1 MYKRF
6 PGINAFTDTDLS
18 HQLFFGREKA
28 SQTLLFSILS
38 ENLTLIYSKAGY
50 GKTSILQAG
59 VFKLLREE
67 NYYPLYLH
75 LNKEEGNLLNL
86 IKLAFTQNIHKDFE
100 ILVEQE
106 QLSLEQFLAKTEVWS
121 RDNKLAT
128 PILVFDQLEE
138 IFTSD
143 YSDSYRKDFIEQI
156 SDLLLKAKEGK
167 LRIKII
173 ISLRED
179 FLGDFET
186 LVEKFP
192 SLYSNRFRLEPLTSD
207 AASEA
212 ITNPGLIE
220 INDIVFVSPKI
231 RFDLDAL
238 NEIISFLS
246 LRFIDKTWIKTNEID
261 PLLLQIICRTLEDRS
276 IPSKINQKIKECLI
290 TKRDLAGYAGLRGI
304 VAAFKDQSTRKIPQ
318 EAQFATTWGRNFKS
332 ITVTGE
338 KQKVFSSPISPCL
351 KYVESYL
358 VSKSDIDSQ
367 ISHLI
372 NIEQNDKIFEFVF
385 DDNSTWFCDSTS
397 MYELFP
403 NIDEL
408 IMSPDES
415 FWIPKDLPLVGDMEK
430 SVSLQNVHVYL
441 KNEAYGTVVNV
452 ADKLEEKL
460 MADGEGLFSL
470 NSDFC
475 LGSLDSPA
483 TTQPFLLFLHGTIS
497 NTHIT
502 FSSLQGSDTWE
513 DIHKT
518 YGRNVLAYQFRSLT
532 KSPLR
537 NVVTL
542 LKALPNSANLDIISH
557 ASGGLLGEILF
568 RYSRNENHSTTGF
581 SDENLNLLAK
591 YDRADDIACIQE
603 LNILFATKKVI
614 ARKFIRIACPA
625 AGTTLVT
632 KRLHTIL
639 NVFLNF
645 LSETPSPLVD
655 LSKELIVESLN
666 TKNNIDVL
674 PGLEA
679 QSPDSPFIKILNDTG
694 NVELP
699 GSRLAV
705 ISSNTTLS
713 GTRKPWFAIIG
724 RLFYGHRNDL
734 IVNTDSMY
742 LGTRRTGNIQY
753 FFDQGPEVNHFRY
766 FTNVSTRQA
775 IALALKT
782 PDGLQ
787 IPGFKSVN
795 QYEVSASDRTQA
807 AIESRELYTSPNLP
821 TGNKPILVLIPGL
834 MSSNLTRKNKKLWLN
849 YLSEISGGI
858 YELSDIADSSITA
871 TSVIATCYSQIVDR
885 FSYDYDVIVFPF
897 DWRQQLNDCA
907 SEFNE
912 IVISLLKHHQPIKI
926 IGHSTGGVLVRD
938 FIINHPQTW
947 AELNAS
953 RNFKLLYLGAPLGGT
968 FRILTT
974 LFGNDP
980 IINVLNMLD
989 RKHTKKEL
997 IAMFANFPGI
1007 LSLLPLTIDS
1017 HNDFAE
1023 RSTWQGMADAHGDSN
1038 WPIPD
1043 QRQLDTF
1050 KSYRDNVNLKS
1061 PDIDYTNIVYIA
1073 GKDKST
1079 PTGYYNDLIPP
1090 RTELVFLGT
1099 SEGDQSVTWESGI
1112 PKKLI
1117 ESKSVYYVDV
1127 SHGILADEPDIF
1139 DGIEDILK
1147 KGSTNLLSNSKPI
1160 LRGETQTFR
1169 MPEVYNFD
1177 FSERGVGNAIFGRT
1191 KLPVESG
1198 NEIPISVTVS
1208 NGDLAYASFPIV
1220 AGHFL
1225 NDGILYAEKS
1235 IDTILDGRLSLR
1247 HRLALYPGDIGTNT
1261 VVSIS
1266 NKQGEFPGTII
1277 VGLGAPGTLTA
1288 YLLTKSI
1295 AQGVAKYLLN
1305 VNSGSVLKKEIGIS
1319 ALIIGCGYGGLTL
1332 ESSIKAVI
1340 EGVNIANKKIQSLN
1354 AGDMKLAS
1362 HIEFVERLEDRALG
1376 CLYVLSKIEGKENNV
1391 YNIKIAN
1398 KKIRKLFGSRK
1409 RLPMNIAEEWWNR
1422 ITVRQKKEV
1431 NKAQTISSLVFSSST
1446 GGAREEQQEL
1456 YTSPELINLFIEQIS
1471 TQNRW
1476 TPGSAKALFELMI
1489 PNGFKERLR
1498 KKGSISWI
1506 LDEDTAAYP
1515 WELLQENVTDAK
1527 PLCIGAGMIRQL
1539 STTHYSENIKQVATE
1554 LALVVG
1560 DPLLDGFI
1568 GQLDGARNEALEVQ
1582 TMLTKNEFP
1591 NITLINKNAAQLI
1604 SNLFSNDFKIIHLA
1618 GHGVYNPEHPDKSGM
1633 VIGKNVYLTTADI
1646 KQLSTVPELVFVNC
1660 CHLGKQQVLDNNYF
1674 QDRFRLAAN
1683 IGTQLIQAG
1692 VKVVVAAGWAVNDKA
1707 ATDFAR
1713 IFYSHMFEG
1722 YNFGDSVTAARKY
1735 LYENH
1740 SSNNTWGA
1748 YQCYGDP
1755 FYKLTNRT
1763 TAKKDNIPEYTI
1775 EEEVLVDLYNLQN
1788 NLDTRNVTCEDGKD
1802 RLKAIAEAVSKAE
1815 IQSARVLELEAAI
1828 LSDLGEYTSAIEK
1841 YDLLRREENANFS
1854 VAALEKLCN
1863 ITAKRCVQDFRNG
1876 QAPAQLLQVMAK
1888 MISDLDDLVKINK
1901 TSERLS
1907 LLGSAYK
1914 RLGVISNNAQKP
1926 AVYKKASDY
1935 YKEAYEI
1942 KKEPYALNNW
1952 IMLQSILDLIETANG
1967 GNTTNRGINPDK
1979 QKELAELVKSKQ
1991 SQLKV
1996 AYRNMDYWELT
2007 EDFSYELSSIILNP
2021 DLTSAG
2027 EWDDLPNRMRKI
2039 WKGAGS
2045 KSKKMAEIENLEIIS
2060 DALSLS
2066 ENERV
2071 SQLKARFDE
2080 LKENLAKLI

>member
-1 MYKRF
+1 MQVK
-6 PGINAFTDTDLS
+6 TLS
-18 HQLFFGREKA
+18 V
-28 SQTLLFSILS
+28 I
-38 ENLTLIYSKAGY
+38 
-50 GKTSILQAG
+50 
-59 VFKLLREE
+59 
-67 NYYPLYLH
+67 
-75 LNKEEGNLLNL
+75 
-86 IKLAFTQNIHKDFE
+86 
-100 ILVEQE
+100 
-106 QLSLEQFLAKTEVWS
+106 
-121 RDNKLAT
+121 
-128 PILVFDQLEE
+128 
-138 IFTSD
+138 
-143 YSDSYRKDFIEQI
+143 
-156 SDLLLKAKEGK
+156 
-167 LRIKII
+167 
-173 ISLRED
+173 
-179 FLGDFET
+179 
-186 LVEKFP
+186 
-192 SLYSNRFRLEPLTSD
+192 
-207 AASEA
+207 
-212 ITNPGLIE
+212 
-220 INDIVFVSPKI
+220 
-231 RFDLDAL
+231 
-238 NEIISFLS
+238 
-246 LRFIDKTWIKTNEID
+246 
-261 PLLLQIICRTLEDRS
+261 
-276 IPSKINQKIKECLI
+276 
-290 TKRDLAGYAGLRGI
+290 
-304 VAAFKDQSTRKIPQ
+304 
-318 EAQFATTWGRNFKS
+318 
-332 ITVTGE
+332 GE
-338 KQKVFSSPISPCL
+338 KQPMPVSATPSPFQP
-351 KYVESYL
+351 VASYWL
-358 VSKSDIDSQ
+358 SA
-367 ISHLI
+367 I
-372 NIEQNDKIFEFVF
+372 NRDQQVPHEIKIENNDKVLEFIFE
-385 DDNSTWFCDSTS
+385 DNTTWLCDAGNLH
-397 MYELFP
+397 ELFP
-403 NIDEL
+403 DMDSSTRGTE
-408 IMSPDES
+408 DS
-415 FWIPKDLPLVGDMEK
+415 FQIPPTLQS
-430 SVSLQNVHVYL
+430 SVSERGIFGGIALKILNVFL
-441 KNEAYGTVVNV
+441 KTNIPGRVTSI
-452 ADKLEEKL
+452 ADRFEDKL
-460 MADGEGLFSL
+460 MAEGEGLFSL
-470 NSDFC
+470 DSNFRQ
-475 LGSLDSPA
+475 GSYD
-483 TTQPFLLFLHGTIS
+483 TTTSGQTFLLFLHGTNS
-497 NTHIT
+497 NTRGA
-502 FSSLQGSDTWE
+502 FSKLAGSETWKF
-513 DIHKT
+513 IHDT
-518 YGRNVLAYQFRSLT
+518 YGKNVLTYEHRTLT
-532 KSPLR
+532 RSPLR
-537 NVVTL
+537 NVLELV
-542 LKALPNSANLDIISH
+542 KALPDSANLHIISH
-557 ASGGLLGEILF
+557 SRGGLLGEILC
-568 RYSRNENHSTTGF
+568 RYSRTEDKLVHGF
-581 SDENLNLLAK
+581 SEEQIKLLHK
-591 YDRADDIACIQE
+591 YDRADDIACITE
-603 LNILFATKKVI
+603 LNTIFLTRQLTVQ
-614 ARKFIRIACPA
+614 KFIRIACPA
-625 AGTTLVT
+625 AGTRLAS
-632 KRLHTIL
+632 KRLDTIL
-639 NVFLNF
+639 NVMFNLLGGQLNPVADT
-645 LSETPSPLVD
+645 L
-655 LSKELIVESLN
+655 KELIGETLR
-666 TKNNIDVL
+666 TKEDIKVL

-679 QSPDSPFIKILNDTG
+679 MGPESPFIKILNDRADVG
-694 NVELP
+694 VA
-699 GSRLAV
+699 GSQLAV
-705 ISSNTTLS
+705 ISGNGKLS
-713 GTRKPWFAIIG
+713 TSLAGLFFIAGK
-724 RLFYGHRNDL
+724 LFYGQRNDL
-734 IVNTDSMY
+734 VVNTDSMY
-742 LGTRRTGNIQY
+742 LGNKRNGNIQY
-753 FFDQGPEVNHFRY
+753 FFDQGSEVDHMKY
-766 FTNVSTRQA
+766 FQNDKTRQA
-775 IALALKT
+775 ITLALKSV
-782 PDGLQ
+782 DGTI
-787 IPGFKSVN
+787 IPGFTSIS
-795 QYEVSASDRTQA
+795 QYEVPATDRGFLGLDYG
-807 AIESRELYTSPNLP
+807 ELYPFTNPPS
-821 TGNKPILVLIPGL
+821 GQKPILVFLPGI
-834 MSSNLTRKNKKLWLN
+834 MGSNISREDAKLWVAYFKML
-849 YLSEISGGI
+849 SGG
-858 YELSDIADSSITA
+858 LSDLVDLKDEAVKAKSIISS
-871 TSVIATCYSQIVDR
+871 SYSRIVDR
-885 FSYDYDVIVFPF
+885 FSYSYDIIIYPF
-897 DWRQQLNDCA
+897 DWRQQLNECA
-907 SEFNE
+907 KDFNDT
-912 IVISLLKHHQPIKI
+912 IINLLKYNQPIKI
-926 IGHSTGGVLVRD
+926 VGHSMGGVLVRD
-938 FIINHPQTW
+938 FIINYSATW
-947 AELNAS
+947 NQLNATKGF
-953 RNFKLLYLGAPLGGT
+953 RLLFLGSPLGGS
-968 FRILTT
+968 FRILTV
-974 LFGNDP
+974 LFGFDA

-997 IAMFANFPGI
+997 IAIFANFPGI
-1007 LSLLPLTIDS
+1007 LSLLPVTTES

-1023 RSTWQGMADAHGDSN
+1023 RATWQGMADAHGDSN

-1043 QRQLDTF
+1043 QVQLDTF
-1050 KSYRDNVNLKS
+1050 RLYRDNINLKS

-1079 PTGYYNDLIPP
+1079 PTGYYKDLIPP

-1112 PKKLI
+1112 PKKLM

-1147 KGSTNLLSNSKPI
+1147 KGSTNLLSNSRPI
-1160 LRGETQTFR
+1160 SRGETQTFR

-1235 IDTILDGRLSLR
+1235 IDTVLEGRLSLR

-1305 VNSGSVLKKEIGIS
+1305 INSGSAIKKEIGVS

-1446 GGAREEQQEL
+1446 GGGREEQQEL

-2066 ENERV
+2066 QNERV